1 MEEMISSVLEEL
13 FPFIFVV
20 IALISSLTAAVK
32 KAGKKAEA
40 HPFGASP
47 VKTKSAAPKQPH
59 PYAPAQPIVA
69 PALSTSDVPGQV
81 IVPTVAPA
89 PSASDVPDQVIVPT
103 VHAHVEPDCD
113 THDAPGSLGQTS
125 SEGKDPCHEEQ
136 LTHVRTIEEPAS
148 EQGGLVFNWSGENMM
163 KAVIMQEVLTRP
175 CQRRAR

>member
-13 FPFIFVV
+13 FPLAFVV
-20 IALISSLTAAVK
+20 IALIGSLASAKK
-32 KAGKKAEA
+32 KAAKKAEA

-47 VKTKSAAPKQPH
+47 VKAKPAAPKQPH
-59 PYAPAQPIVA
+59 PYAPAQPTVA
-69 PALSTSDVPGQV
+69 PALSLGDVPN
-81 IVPTVAPA
+81 
-89 PSASDVPDQVIVPT
+89 QVIVPT

-113 THDAPGSLGQTS
+113 THDVPGSLGETS

-136 LTHVRTIEEPAS
+136 LTHTRTIEEPAP
-148 EQGGLVFNWSGENMM
+148 EQGSLAFNWSGENMM

>member
-1 MEEMISSVLEEL
+1 MEETISSVLEEL

-20 IALISSLTAAVK
+20 IALISFLTTAAK
-32 KAGKKAEA
+32 KAGKKADA

-47 VKTKSAAPKQPH
+47 VKAKHAAPKQPH
-59 PYAPAQPIVA
+59 PYAPEQPTVA
-69 PALSTSDVPGQV
+69 PALSASDVPGQV

-89 PSASDVPDQVIVPT
+89 LSVGDVPGQVIVPT

-113 THDAPGSLGQTS
+113 THDAPGSLGKTS
-125 SEGKDPCHEEQ
+125 KEGKDPCHEEQ
-136 LTHVRTIEEPAS
+136 LTHARTIEEPAP
-148 EQGGLVFNWSGENMM
+148 EQGGLTFNWSGDNMM

>member
-20 IALISSLTAAVK
+20 IALIGSLVSAKK
-32 KAGKKAEA
+32 KAAKKAAA

-47 VKTKSAAPKQPH
+47 VKAKPAAPKQPH
-59 PYAPAQPIVA
+59 PYAPAQPTAA
-69 PALSTSDVPGQV
+69 PAS
-81 IVPTVAPA
+81 
-89 PSASDVPDQVIVPT
+89 SASDVPGQVIVPT

-113 THDAPGSLGQTS
+113 THDAPGSLGKTS

-136 LTHVRTIEEPAS
+136 LTHARTIEEPAP
-148 EQGGLVFNWSGENMM
+148 EQGGLTFNWSGDNMM